1 MFPGMYSAAE
11 WSLLPSLPHPVSYM
25 LRSSDRSKRREA
37 FPRAEAAALMAP
49 DAEVAALFPHGELR
63 LDTHSSLEEGM
74 LDFDFAARAKT
85 SLVRASYDCIG
96 MG

>member
-1 MFPGMYSAAE
+1 MYPGMYSAAE

-37 FPRAEAAALMAP
+37 FPKAEAVTEAAALVAP

-63 LDTHSSLEEGM
+63 LDTHSS
-74 LDFDFAARAKT
+74 
-85 SLVRASYDCIG
+85 
-96 MG
+96 

>member
-1 MFPGMYSAAE
+1 MYPGIYSAVE

-37 FPRAEAAALMAP
+37 FPKAEAVALVAP
-49 DAEVAALFPHGELR
+49 DAEVAALFPHG
-63 LDTHSSLEEGM
+63 SSGSIPIQAEKEGM
-74 LDFDFAARAKT
+74 LDFDVAAGANT
-85 SLVRASYDCIG
+85 SLARASYDCVG